1 MKIGTIIPVHNAL
14 STFEKSLQSVLT
26 QKLPVNTIN
35 HVFCVLNG
43 NTCNDAELYE
53 KIINSD
59 PRVTLLKQPIKG
71 IVPALNMGLYKA
83 IEFGANFIARQDA
96 DDFWLPFKLEQQL
109 SYFEDYPEVGVLG
122 TAINL
127 CDKHGNFLNTQ
138 KNPLSH
144 EECLIWL
151 KNSKNPIAH
160 PSVMFRTELLYYVGG
175 YEQLFPMAEDLH
187 LWQKFSRV
195 TRLANLPAVYVNYT
209 AVHNPNYN
217 SNSPIAATNVFNFL
231 KEQKI
236 G

>member
-1 MKIGTIIPVHNAL
+1 MKVATIIPVHNAL
-14 STFEKSLQSVLT
+14 KTFKKSLESVLT
-26 QKLPVNTIN
+26 QKIPENVTN

-43 NTCNDAELYE
+43 DTCKDLEHYE
-53 KIINSD
+53 EIVNND

-83 IEFGANFIARQDA
+83 IEIKADYIARQDA
-96 DDFWLPFKLEQQL
+96 DDIWLPNKLQEQL
-109 SYFEDYPEVGVLG
+109 SYFEDYPEVGVVG

-151 KNSKNPIAH
+151 KNSRNPIAH

-209 AVHNPNYN
+209 AVHNPSYN
-217 SNSPIAATNVFNFL
+217 SNSPMAATNVFNFL